1 MRKSIKY
8 KDGSEY
14 IGSLNS
20 NKKRHGKGKIIYKS
34 GEKYVGEW
42 KLDQQDGFG
51 IHYDQNGNII
61 KRGFWE
67 KDIFLTKT
75 EYFEKKKEKKLIEL
89 YKERWQEYLDSQQ
102 NEYGDYIEL

>member
-1 MRKSIKY
+1 MKKSIKY

-51 IHYDQNGNII
+51 IHYDQNGNIL

-67 KDIFLTKT
+67 KDIF
-75 EYFEKKKEKKLIEL
+75 
-89 YKERWQEYLDSQQ
+89 
-102 NEYGDYIEL
+102 

>member
-14 IGSLNS
+14 IGSLDL

-51 IHYDQNGNII
+51 IHYDQNGNIL
-61 KRGFWE
+61 KRGFG
-67 KDIFLTKT
+67 KR
-75 EYFEKKKEKKLIEL
+75 YF
-89 YKERWQEYLDSQQ
+89 
-102 NEYGDYIEL
+102 

>member
-14 IGSLNS
+14 IGSLNA

-42 KLDQQDGFG
+42 KLDQQDGLVF
-51 IHYDQNGNII
+51 IMI
-61 KRGFWE
+61 KMKYYKKRFLG
-67 KDIFLTKT
+67 KDIFLTRQNILRRR
-75 EYFEKKKEKKLIEL
+75 KKKINRIIRTLASIFRFATK
-89 YKERWQEYLDSQQ
+89 
-102 NEYGDYIEL
+102 